1 MTNSEI
7 TKKLD
12 EAIEKI
18 DESLKWENMHMQSAI
33 SNFHDLRRQLNDLK
47 MKILADEARKKTN
60 I

>member
-1 MTNSEI
+1 MTNAEI

-33 SNFHDLRRQLNDLK
+33 SNFYDLRKQLNDLK
-47 MKILADEARKKTN
+47 TKILADEKKE
-60 I
+60 IK